1 VTDPKFVHLASDF
14 IIACVPA
21 VEGTLLGDKAVSSVF
36 DNSKLKRL
44 VPGFSARTPF
54 ATGIR
59 RTVAW
64 FEADP
69 ARQQIDA
76 EMNRRWDKLI
86 ACYQRGLAQAKA
98 EFEGG

>member
-1 VTDPKFVHLASDF
+1 
-14 IIACVPA
+14 
-21 VEGTLLGDKAVSSVF
+21 VSAVF
-36 DNSKLKRL
+36 DNTKLKRL
-44 VPGFSARTPF
+44 VPGFAAKTPF

-59 RTVAW
+59 RTLAW

-86 ACYQRGLAQAKA
+86 AAYERGLAQAKA
-98 EFEGG
+98 DFAGS